1 MNIAVILAGG
11 SGTRLG
17 GALPKQFLQAAGK
30 TLLEHSIE
38 AFERHPGIDEI
49 AVVIRKDFIAE
60 VEAIVQR
67 NRYQK
72 VRKILPGGKERH
84 DSSLAAIRA
93 YTDDNDRL
101 LLHDAVRPLVSQ
113 RIISDC
119 LAALCNYRAVAVAV
133 KTTDTIYQVD
143 EEGCIRAIPPRST
156 LRNAQT
162 PQGFSRGTIS
172 RAYRLALQDPLF
184 TTTDDCGVVSRYLP
198 QEPIY
203 VVEGEAGNIK
213 VTFKEDLPLVER
225 LLRER

>member
-93 YTDDNDRL
+93 YTDDDRL